1 MEIIHDYR
9 DLYLNPTRR
18 VYDQSKQDLTVKEIM
33 SKPIHTIEKTRTTYE
48 VAKQMTK
55 HEMGCIIVTNKEN
68 PEGIITERD
77 ILEHIKENHESLKLE
92 KVMSKPLITIPID
105 SSIKDAA
112 KTMIKKKNRLIV
124 TQGET
129 PVGVVTTSD
138 LVKNMPS
145 TPQTREYA
153 DRYMTTPVETV
164 PEKTSIKEAASTLDQ
179 KRIGSLI
186 VTRNDVPIGIF
197 TERDI
202 IEPIAD
208 KTSLSEPIN
217 YTEPLLAIP
226 TMTRILGVAKA
237 MTGRGIRRL
246 PVAEETQ
253 LIGIITARDL
263 VEVYSK

>member
-33 SKPIHTIEKTRTTYE
+33 SKPIHTIEKTRTTHD
-48 VAKQMTK
+48 AAQRMTQ
-55 HEMGCIIVTNKEN
+55 HGIGCLLVTNREN

-77 ILEHIKENHESLKLE
+77 ILEHITANHESLKLD
-92 KVMSKPLITIPID
+92 KVMSKPLITIPIE

-112 KTMIKKKNRLIV
+112 KTMIEKKNRLIV
-124 TQGET
+124 IQREN

-145 TPQTREYA
+145 TPRTREYA
-153 DRYMTTPVETV
+153 DKHMTTPVETT
-164 PEKTSIKEAASTLDQ
+164 PEKTTIKDAALTLDQ

-186 VTRNDVPIGIF
+186 VTRNDAPIGIF
-197 TERDI
+197 TERDLI
-202 IEPIAD
+202 KAVAEKKPLV
-208 KTSLSEPIN
+208 KTIT
-217 YTEPLLAIP
+217 YTKPLLAIP
-226 TMTRILGVAKA
+226 SMTRILGVAKA
-237 MTGRGIRRL
+237 MTGRDIRRL
-246 PVAEETQ
+246 PIAEEEQ

>member
-33 SKPIHTIEKTRTTYE
+33 SKPIHTIEKTRTTHD
-48 VAKQMTK
+48 AAQQMTQ
-55 HEMGCIIVTNKEN
+55 HRIGCIIVTDREN
-68 PEGIITERD
+68 PEGIVTERD
-77 ILEHIKENHESLKLE
+77 ILENITANHESLKLD

-112 KTMIKKKNRLIV
+112 KAMIRKKNRLIV
-124 TQGET
+124 TQGKT

-145 TPQTREYA
+145 TPRTREYA
-153 DRYMTTPVETV
+153 DKYMTTPVETT
-164 PEKTSIKEAASTLDQ
+164 PENTTIKEAASTLDQ

-202 IEPIAD
+202 IEALAN
-208 KTSLSEPIN
+208 KTSLSEKIN

-226 TMTRILGVAKA
+226 TMTRILGIAKT

-246 PVAEETQ
+246 PIVEEDQ

-263 VEVYSK
+263 VEIYSK